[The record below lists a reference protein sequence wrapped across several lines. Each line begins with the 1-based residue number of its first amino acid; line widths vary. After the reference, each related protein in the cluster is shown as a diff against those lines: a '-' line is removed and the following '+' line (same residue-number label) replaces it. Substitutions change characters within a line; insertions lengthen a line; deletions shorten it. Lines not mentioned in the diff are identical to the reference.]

1 MDLLK
6 SLKTENSV
14 LKSVLNELKR
24 SVEELEAKNSVYQKG
39 NFLLEERNK
48 ILEGKLEKLLQTKKN
63 LETQMINVISKLNFE
78 MKSLVE
84 LYSKQIE
91 EILSQKEELIDSHA
105 SLCNLKKVVS
115 VGEKRLEECC
125 QVLDNVRQTEQLM
138 EDKLVQVKK
147 TYEDHLCEFKDVAS
161 NGTEML
167 DKNWTETCHQIEELV
182 DACDQLLQVTN
193 YKH

>member
-138 EDKLVQVKK
+138 EDKLVQ
-147 TYEDHLCEFKDVAS
+147 FKDVAS

-193 YKH
+193 YKHK